1 MLFNS
6 IVFIFGY
13 LPAVLI
19 GYYLI
24 AASPLRPLRMWF
36 LGAASLFFYGYWAP
50 KYVLLLLFS
59 MTVNYLVAMV
69 IRRFEGRD
77 RIRLASAVFGL
88 VFNLGLLFY
97 FKYFN
102 FFIDNV
108 NLVTGLDIQIAKIVL
123 PLAISFFTFQKIA
136 FLFDLYRGRIQLGSI
151 GDYVAFVLFFPQLIA
166 GPIVHYSELEPQ
178 LKAPPRLSAATRNI
192 LIGLTIFAIGLF
204 KKTVLADTF
213 ALYASPV
220 FNASADGVSPTFVG
234 GWMAAVT
241 YTLQIYFD
249 FSGYSDMA
257 IGLARM
263 FGVLLPLN
271 FHSPLRA
278 TNIADLW
285 RRWHMTLSRFV
296 QSYIFQ
302 PIQVPLARFAAEHTK
317 SRLGNFGVAV
327 AVPTFLSMVIIG
339 VWHGAGWNFLIF
351 GALHGGY
358 MCLNE
363 LWTFLRRKKRKKGAV
378 RPAYQTAFAHFLTV
392 LSFVVASVPFRAKD
406 VAVTMDLYGAM
417 FPLAGLRTHGFDWVA
432 AAPFGVAGVLAA
444 LAVGWSII
452 AFLPNTQQFMSRIT
466 PALEWE
472 KWGKVD
478 PPTLKMAWKPTLGF
492 IALTSVFL
500 FLGVAFIMRGTTE
513 FIYFNF

>member
-59 MTVNYLVAMV
+59 MAVNYLVAMA
-69 IRRFEGRD
+69 IRRLEGRD
-77 RIRLASAVFGL
+77 RLRLASVVFGL
-88 VFNLGLLFY
+88 LFNLGLLFY

-108 NLVTGLDIQIAKIVL
+108 NLVTGLDIHLAKIVL

-136 FLFDLYRGRIQLGSI
+136 FLFDLYRGRIQLGSV

-178 LKAPPRLSAATRNI
+178 LKTPPRLNAATRNI
-192 LIGLTIFAIGLF
+192 LIGLTIFGIGLF

-213 ALYASPV
+213 ALYSSPV
-220 FNASADGVSPTFVG
+220 FNASADGVSPTFTG

-278 TNIADLW
+278 TNIADFW

-302 PIQVPLARFAAEHTK
+302 PIQVPMARFAAEHTK

-327 AVPTFLSMVIIG
+327 AIPTFVSMVIIG

-351 GALHGGY
+351 GALQGSY

-378 RPAYQTAFAHFLTV
+378 RPFYQTAFAHFLTV
-392 LSFVVASVPFRAKD
+392 ASFVVSSVPFRAKD
-406 VAVTMDLYGAM
+406 VAVTMDFYGAM
-417 FPLAGLRTHGFDWVA
+417 FPIAGLRAHGFDWVGA
-432 AAPFGVAGVLAA
+432 VPFGAAGVLAA
-444 LAVGWSII
+444 MAVGWAII
-452 AFLPNTQQFMSRIT
+452 AFLPNTQQFMTRIT

-478 PPTLKMAWKPTLGF
+478 PPPVKLAWKPTVGF
-492 IALTSVFL
+492 VALTSVFL
-500 FLGVAFIMRGTTE
+500 FLGIAFIMRGTTE